1 MNEISPLLPAFVTAA
16 KDRILV
22 ADIDSALRQSICV
35 SLIDNGFDV
44 VEATNYS
51 EIGVVS
57 KNATISLAII
67 EPDGLG
73 GDGMQLVRF
82 ICDQVGLPLII
93 VSSKGRAINKV
104 IGLELGAD
112 DYMCKP
118 IDIDELVARIR
129 AVLRRTRRQRLAP
142 RANPSGRSGLPLF
155 RFDGWELDA
164 GRRTLSCPKGISL
177 ELTST
182 EIDLLLIFVKNAQV
196 PLSREIII
204 DQLGKRSDSSA
215 GRTIDVLVSKLRR
228 KLEGEGDEM
237 IKTVRGAGYVFT
249 SAVAVI

>member
-1 MNEISPLLPAFVTAA
+1 MNPVSPLSDALLTASR
-16 KDRILV
+16 DRVLV
-22 ADIDSALRQSICV
+22 ADSDSIVRQSICLG
-35 SLIDNGFDV
+35 LIDSGFDV
-44 VEATNYS
+44 VEATNNA
-51 EIGVVS
+51 EIGVV
-57 KNATISLAII
+57 NTDATISLAIL

-93 VSSKGRAINKV
+93 ISNKGRALNKV

-129 AVLRRTRRQRLAP
+129 AVLRRTRRQRQTQRGHPAIGS
-142 RANPSGRSGLPLF
+142 ALPLF

-164 GRRTLSCPKGISL
+164 GRRTLACPEGALL

-196 PLSREIII
+196 PLTREIII
-204 DQLGKRSDSSA
+204 EQLGKRSDSSA

-228 KLEGEGDEM
+228 KLEREGDDI

-249 SAVAVI
+249 AAVVVI